1 MTTAFAYCNVPVM
14 PVRSEPFHRAE
25 QISQVLFG
33 EKVHIISPENK
44 GWVYITCEWDHYS
57 GWVKA
62 SQLTFIDK
70 KSYTRKAK
78 FINTSAQDYLQH
90 DFGKTPL
97 ALGSNLYQYKKRA
110 VEINATQKAIFKGKK
125 INISQIQPSEE
136 LCKQMAFAYLGAGYV
151 WGGRS
156 SLGLDCSGF
165 SQMVY
170 KLMNIRIKRDAYQQ
184 AEQGEIVDFLQAAQ
198 CGDLAF
204 FDNEEGRINHV
215 GILLND
221 HTIIHATE
229 SAGCVVV
236 DKIDT
241 IGIIST
247 TLKQRTHNLRIIKRF
262 F

>member
-1 MTTAFAYCNVPVM
+1 M
-14 PVRSEPFHRAE
+14 PVRSEPNHRAE

-44 GWVYITCEWDHYS
+44 GWLYITCEWDNYS
-57 GWVKA
+57 GWVRA
-62 SQLTFIDK
+62 SQLTIIDK
-70 KSYTRKAK
+70 KCYIRKPK
-78 FINTSAQDYLQH
+78 FINTTAQDFLQH
-90 DFGKTPL
+90 TEGKT
-97 ALGSNLYQYKKRA
+97 ALSIGSNLYQYKKRF
-110 VEINATQKAIFKGKK
+110 VEISADQQAIFKGKK
-125 INISQIQPSEE
+125 ANINLLSPSET
-136 LCKQMAFAYLGAGYV
+136 LCQQVAFTFLGTGYV

-170 KLMNIRIKRDAYQQ
+170 KLMNVRIKRDAYQQ
-184 AEQGEIVDFLQAAQ
+184 AEQGEIVDFLQAAK

-204 FDNEEGRINHV
+204 FDNEEGKINHV

-247 TLKQRTHNLRIIKRF
+247 RLKQRTHNLRIIKRF